1 MSLKVKQINPVI
13 RGKLSY
19 FKSLAAQKTF
29 KSSDTLKKAALLSG
43 FRSYH
48 DLSKTIRTH
57 FDLSVE
63 DFIRGL

>member
-1 MSLKVKQINPVI
+1 MLKVNQADPAI

-19 FKSLAAQKTF
+19 FKTLACTHIMRSPQN
-29 KSSDTLKKAALLSG
+29 LRKAAKLSG

-48 DLSKTIRTH
+48 DLSKTIRKY

-63 DFIRGL
+63 EFLNGL